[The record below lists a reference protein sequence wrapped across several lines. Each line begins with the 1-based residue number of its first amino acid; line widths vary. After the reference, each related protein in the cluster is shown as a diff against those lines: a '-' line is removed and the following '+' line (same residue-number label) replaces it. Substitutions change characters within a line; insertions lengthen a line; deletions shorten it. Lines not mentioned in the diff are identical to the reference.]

1 MDVTPEHHGHSSRQ
15 PELPEPVASRFAQHR
30 FVVMITGSV
39 IIALLLV
46 AISLQLYASSGTAQ
60 LDLSRPGYKSV
71 RDQIRPDDT
80 FDGFPATGAIDDSA
94 LKNFKELYEKRAK
107 DATST
112 DAFGS
117 DVLSE
122 QTLGID
128 APVSQ
133 TQ

>member
-1 MDVTPEHHGHSSRQ
+1 MEEPRDHHSKSENEVPEIIVGRFSQ
-15 PELPEPVASRFAQHR
+15 YRFAGL
-30 FVVMITGSV
+30 IAGSIV
-39 IIALLLV
+39 IGLLLV
-46 AISLQLYASSGTAQ
+46 TVSMQLYFSSGTAQ

-80 FDGFPATGAIDDSA
+80 FDGFPSSGAIDEAA
-94 LKNFKELYEKRAK
+94 LKNFKQLYDKRAK
-107 DATST
+107 EAAA

-128 APVSQ
+128 APAAQ
-133 TQ
+133 